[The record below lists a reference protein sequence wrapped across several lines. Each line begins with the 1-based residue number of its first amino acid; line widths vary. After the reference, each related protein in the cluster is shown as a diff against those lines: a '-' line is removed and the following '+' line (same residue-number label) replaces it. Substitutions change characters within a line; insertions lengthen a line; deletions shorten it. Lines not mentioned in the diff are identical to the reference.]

1 MECESPQSQ
10 QKGQGQGQQS
20 YTQSWTEGQGKPGHF
35 HSNSSHSQSHRHHGS
50 HHHKHQSPPLGHS
63 SGLSSASGSYGNSSL
78 LMGAG
83 FDPRQNFPAATG
95 ANISGRHVD
104 IVPSHSRGNSSGGLV
119 DPPQIGGVNMQ
130 IPGYP
135 AQFGQYNPQ
144 PTWPGGG
151 TFPFNLSTT
160 VETSIAGHEPSQRT
174 SSERGDESPMVGVV
188 VQQSPV
194 ASH

>member
-1 MECESPQSQ
+1 
-10 QKGQGQGQQS
+10 
-20 YTQSWTEGQGKPGHF
+20 
-35 HSNSSHSQSHRHHGS
+35 
-50 HHHKHQSPPLGHS
+50 
-63 SGLSSASGSYGNSSL
+63 
-78 LMGAG
+78 MGAG

-104 IVPSHSRGNSSGGLV
+104 IVPSHSRGNSSGGV
-119 DPPQIGGVNMQ
+119 ADPPQIGGVNMQ

-151 TFPFNLSTT
+151 GTFPFALATN
-160 VETSIAGHEPSQRT
+160 VETSIPGHEPSKRT